1 MKSILT
7 ICKRIP
13 DLTLP
18 ALLWAAVAIPSGME
32 AQSQPAST
40 TPIKH
45 VVVIFQ
51 EKRASHNS
59 PRLQTRLR

>member
-1 MKSILT
+1 MKSILAM
-7 ICKRIP
+7 CKRIP

-18 ALLWAAVAIPSGME
+18 ALLGAAAAIPSCLQ
-32 AQSQPAST
+32 AQNQPSST

-51 EKRASHNS
+51 ENVSFDHYFA
-59 PRLQTRLR
+59 T